1 MRAKPVGMLVIRTWT
16 EEGSPTPLRA
26 QVTSSVDV
34 ATGIRSTS
42 VLTRPREVLK
52 AVRAFLDSISL
63 PED

>member
-42 VLTRPREVLK
+42 VLTRPRDVLK

>member
-1 MRAKPVGMLVIRTWT
+1 MLVIRTWT

-34 ATGIRSTS
+34 AMGIRSTS